1 MKKVVTD
8 RESLTDKVYEAI
20 RNAIILGELAP
31 GSLHSVQALA
41 ATLETSRTPVRE
53 ALLKLADQGM
63 VRFERNRG
71 TRILQTTVHDLEE
84 MFSLRLLL
92 EVPATYRATQQ
103 AGPNDLRELRQAL
116 KAMDRLAA
124 SKSTTPRQHLEP
136 DVRFHRT
143 IMQASGNKRLAN
155 IIQSLFD
162 LQMARGVSTWGI
174 NRGTTDI
181 YNDHEDIYRKIEARE
196 PMKAAI
202 AMRDHLALTA
212 RIIIAQEMG
221 DAAEAAN
228 FELPYMDVL
237 QLFGVRTR
245 SGSPKAKAGATRRG
259 KKLSK

>member
-1 MKKVVTD
+1 MKKVGAD

-71 TRILQTTVHDLEE
+71 TRILQTTIHDLEE

-92 EVPATYRATQQ
+92 EVPATHRATQQ
-103 AGPNDLRELRQAL
+103 AGPNDLRQLRQAL
-116 KAMDRLAA
+116 KAMRRLAA

-136 DVRFHRT
+136 DAQFHRT
-143 IMQASGNKRLAN
+143 IMQASGNKRLEN
-155 IIQSLFD
+155 IIQTLFD

-174 NRGTTDI
+174 NRDTIDI
-181 YNDHEDIYRKIEARE
+181 YNDHEDIYRKMEARDA
-196 PMKAAI
+196 MKAAI
-202 AMRDHLALTA
+202 AMRDHISLTS
-212 RIIIAQEMG
+212 RIIIAQETG
-221 DAAEAAN
+221 NVAEATN

-237 QLFGVRTR
+237 QLFSVPSRCKPPG
-245 SGSPKAKAGATRRG
+245 AKASASRRRMFR
-259 KKLSK
+259 